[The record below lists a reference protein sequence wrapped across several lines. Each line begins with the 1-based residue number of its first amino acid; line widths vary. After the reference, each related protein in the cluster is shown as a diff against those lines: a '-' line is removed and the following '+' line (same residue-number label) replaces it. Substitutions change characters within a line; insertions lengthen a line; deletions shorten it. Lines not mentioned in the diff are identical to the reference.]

1 MLSLAFSTKPPK
13 CMHLTHQIFLVKT
26 LCQPPKPSPHL
37 NETHRHKGH
46 SLPKLQLLASMQSAW
61 VPGANS

>member
-13 CMHLTHQIFLVKT
+13 CMHLTHHIFLVKT

-37 NETHRHKGH
+37 NETQRTQPAKAVAAGKHANCLGAW
-46 SLPKLQLLASMQSAW
+46 SKLMSS
-61 VPGANS
+61 